1 MSETKKDALE
11 VTIDGSK
18 DSIKVSF
25 KGAVTENAKFESV
38 DFKEKK
44 SLVLDFN
51 NISYINSAG
60 VRRWILWMWN
70 IEKDF
75 PNLKIIIERCP
86 TVMSKQIIAV
96 MRFVPKMTQVRS
108 FYIPY
113 FCETCELSSLKMFN
127 SKPLLGLVDQDFNNH
142 VLTTQCEKCGSA
154 LVVDASVEQLNKF
167 INDYKAE

>member
-11 VTIDGSK
+11 VKIGGSK
-18 DSIKVSF
+18 DSIKVTF
-25 KGAVTENAKFESV
+25 KGAVTENAKIEAV
-38 DFKEKK
+38 DLKEKK

-51 NISYINSAG
+51 DISYINSAG

-70 IEKDF
+70 IEKEF

-113 FCETCELSSLKMFN
+113 FCENCELSSPKMFD
-127 SKPLLGLVDQDFNNH
+127 SKLLLGLTDQDFNSH
-142 VLTTQCEKCGSA
+142 ISTTKCEKCGAS

-167 INDYKAE
+167 INDYKTE